1 MKNIEKDKIICIK
14 NFKNKFINFIEG
26 NIYYF
31 FIEYNDEPICNE
43 EYCKDKDCKY
53 FNARFD
59 DRNLKIP
66 KIEYQEYENT
76 MYIVYSNNEKDYKK
90 EDKIGNIIMAD
101 VFFCK
106 KNFDIHFKDYLK
118 EIRKI
123 KIEKINQCNNK

>member
-1 MKNIEKDKIICIK
+1 MKNIEKNKIICIK

-31 FIEYNDEPICNE
+31 FIEDNDGEPICNE
-43 EYCKDKDCKY
+43 DYCKDKDCKY

-76 MYIVYSNNEKDYKK
+76 WYIVYSNYKK
-90 EDKIGNIIMAD
+90 EDTGKY
-101 VFFCK
+101 FCK

-118 EIRKI
+118 EIRKR
-123 KIEKINQCNNK
+123 KIEKIIQCNNK